1 MRSSVDDD
9 DGQSHRVWFFHSR
22 AILDAT
28 TDEPISPT
36 AVLFARIA
44 SRRSTRARERRD

>member
-1 MRSSVDDD
+1 MMMTGNLIAS
-9 DGQSHRVWFFHSR
+9 GFFIR
-22 AILDAT
+22 APILDAT